1 MNDATKIICPYCGS
15 EQVSE
20 LTPAEKEK
28 FHQIYRCDG
37 CEWMFDAEDIKW
49 EELRHAI
56 SHYLIDTDEEHP
68 YVFEPNDMPIIGENW
83 DETCGLSTL
92 ELPHID
98 KIFQIPCEGT
108 IWFHIE
114 GEYDESDPTGLLWHD
129 IDEPGYLIL
138 DDLQEIVDA
147 FIWATERK

>member
-1 MNDATKIICPYCGS
+1 MNDATKITCPYCGS
-15 EQVSE
+15 ERVSE

-28 FHQIYRCDG
+28 FHQMYRCDE

-56 SHYLIDTDEEHP
+56 SHRLIDTDEEHP
-68 YVFEPNDMPIIGENW
+68 MEFEPNDEIVIGENW

-92 ELPHID
+92 ELPSID
-98 KIFQIPCEGT
+98 KIFQIPGDGT
-108 IWFHIE
+108 IWFHIN
-114 GEYDESDPTGLLWHD
+114 GEFEDIDRTIPVWHN

-138 DDLQEIVDA
+138 DDLQAILDGI
-147 FIWATERK
+147 IWATERK